1 MRESKSSNNKDDINN
16 LKENEEEEQE
26 INDDNEN
33 FEDSILFCHDRFCTS
48 IPEIYFDENSS
59 LVYLFCNKNEK
70 NEKHKYCL
78 NIKQYLKSNIL
89 LSENKLKKV
98 EKNKNDLSEK
108 IKQDIIDM
116 KNKISYQKKH
126 LEKITNDFNDLIH
139 KIVDDFT
146 FLLQNKLS
154 SLIFQKQIINTYINF
169 PNDLNA
175 NKNFQNLSNYMNS
188 ISISNFFLLEKCCQ
202 KETNNDNKEKEKTT
216 KINLKNI
223 LQRISNLSDIF
234 KYFSNTSHQ
243 LMTLNN
249 NTLDR
254 DITRINNM
262 IVLKNGNLCFSS
274 DLGQFAIYKLN
285 KEIERYELISEIT
298 PIKNSSINYITQLS
312 NELLVCCTKKLIIG
326 ELIDD
331 DTKYNIYQKIDEFDN
346 FGVVKVIELSNNYLA
361 TYDRGF
367 EINIF
372 MPIYNRDNNLNIEYQ
387 LIFKRINKGEQ
398 LCSLLALPLNDEK
411 DVQYVSTS
419 NYHKSTGKNC
429 IKFYSSKKDYQNFD
443 TIYDLSCSDFV
454 NSLLM
459 INEKVLAV
467 GIRNSYAFEYSNS
480 YGNGI
485 ALININLRQIITFIE
500 SEFPTAMNKL
510 NNDLFV
516 IASNKASDENEPLV
530 PQKKLNFYYIDE
542 VYGSKDCLIFISSIN
557 SGTKDFVYSIGEC
570 ESLGKLIASGNVNV
584 RAFQ

>member
-33 FEDSILFCHDRFCTS
+33 FEDSILFCYDRFCTS

-89 LSENKLKKV
+89 LSENKLKKI

-285 KEIERYELISEIT
+285 KEIERYILIGEIT

-372 MPIYNRDNNLNIEYQ
+372 MPIYNGDNNLNIEYQ

-419 NYHKSTGKNC
+419 NYHKSTGKNWV
-429 IKFYSSKKDYQNFD
+429 KFYSSKKDYQNFD

-467 GIRNSYAFEYSNS
+467 GIRNSYPFEHSNS

-510 NNDLFV
+510 NNELFV

-530 PQKKLNFYYIDE
+530 PQKKLNFFYIDE
-542 VYGSKDCLIFISSIN
+542 VYGSKDCLVFISSIN

>member
-1 MRESKSSNNKDDINN
+1 MIESKSSNNKDDINN

-33 FEDSILFCHDRFCTS
+33 FEDSILFCYDRFCTS

-89 LSENKLKKV
+89 LSENKLKKI

-108 IKQDIIDM
+108 IKQDIMDM

-372 MPIYNRDNNLNIEYQ
+372 MPIYNGDNNLNIEYQ

-398 LCSLLALPLNDEK
+398 LCSLLALPLNDEN

-429 IKFYSSKKDYQNFD
+429 VKFYSSKKDYQNFD

-467 GIRNSYAFEYSNS
+467 GIRNSYPFEYSNS

-516 IASNKASDENEPLV
+516 IASNKASDENEPLA
-530 PQKKLNFYYIDE
+530 PQKKLNYYYIDE

>member
-1 MRESKSSNNKDDINN
+1 
-16 LKENEEEEQE
+16 
-26 INDDNEN
+26 
-33 FEDSILFCHDRFCTS
+33 
-48 IPEIYFDENSS
+48 
-59 LVYLFCNKNEK
+59 
-70 NEKHKYCL
+70 
-78 NIKQYLKSNIL
+78 
-89 LSENKLKKV
+89 
-98 EKNKNDLSEK
+98 
-108 IKQDIIDM
+108 
-116 KNKISYQKKH
+116 
-126 LEKITNDFNDLIH
+126 
-139 KIVDDFT
+139 
-146 FLLQNKLS
+146 
-154 SLIFQKQIINTYINF
+154 
-169 PNDLNA
+169 
-175 NKNFQNLSNYMNS
+175 
-188 ISISNFFLLEKCCQ
+188 
-202 KETNNDNKEKEKTT
+202 
-216 KINLKNI
+216 
-223 LQRISNLSDIF
+223 
-234 KYFSNTSHQ
+234 
-243 LMTLNN
+243 MTLNN

-429 IKFYSSKKDYQNFD
+429 VKFYSSKKDYQNFD

>member
-1 MRESKSSNNKDDINN
+1 MIESKSSNNKDDINN

-89 LSENKLKKV
+89 LSENKLKKI

-108 IKQDIIDM
+108 IKQDIMDM

-188 ISISNFFLLEKCCQ
+188 ISISNFLVLEKCCK

-372 MPIYNRDNNLNIEYQ
+372 MPIYNGDNNLNIEYQ

-429 IKFYSSKKDYQNFD
+429 VKFYSSKKDYQNFD

-467 GIRNSYAFEYSNS
+467 GIRNSYPFEYSNS

>member
-1 MRESKSSNNKDDINN
+1 MIESKSSNNKDDINN

-89 LSENKLKKV
+89 LSENKLKKI

-108 IKQDIIDM
+108 IKQDIMDM

-188 ISISNFFLLEKCCQ
+188 ISISNFLVLEKCCK

-372 MPIYNRDNNLNIEYQ
+372 MPIYNGDNNLNIEYQ

-398 LCSLLALPLNDEK
+398 LCSLLALPLNDEN

-429 IKFYSSKKDYQNFD
+429 VKFYSSKKDYQNFD

-516 IASNKASDENEPLV
+516 IASNKASDENDQLV

-542 VYGSKDCLIFISSIN
+542 VYGSKDCLVFISSIN